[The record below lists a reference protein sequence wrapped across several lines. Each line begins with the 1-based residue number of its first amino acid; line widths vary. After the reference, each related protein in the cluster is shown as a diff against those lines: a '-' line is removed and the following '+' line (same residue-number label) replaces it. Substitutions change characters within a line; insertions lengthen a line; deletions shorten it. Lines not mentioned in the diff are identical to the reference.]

1 MCQLP
6 FSEDKTVINILFKC
20 LSELSDATK
29 SLINIKHKKHT
40 PFRIIQYRM
49 ETYRYVHKQD
59 NSNYLNDSML
69 QQVGCVWQHDPRR
82 GNE

>member
-29 SLINIKHKKHT
+29 SLINNKNKKHT
-40 PFRIIQYRM
+40 PFRIIA
-49 ETYRYVHKQD
+49 VHLCQGRIQGGGAHPARAPPPKIGK
-59 NSNYLNDSML
+59 NMIFFLA
-69 QQVGCVWQHDPRR
+69 
-82 GNE
+82 